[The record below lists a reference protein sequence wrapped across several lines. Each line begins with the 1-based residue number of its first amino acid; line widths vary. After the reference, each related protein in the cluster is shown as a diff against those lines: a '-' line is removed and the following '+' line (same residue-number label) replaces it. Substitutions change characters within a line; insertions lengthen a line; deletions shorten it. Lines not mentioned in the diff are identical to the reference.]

1 MRVGSA
7 QSCKFWSDWITV
19 MTHTL
24 ASCSDPYHRKP
35 YQPAEPTK
43 LLAISSRSIRN
54 GRPRIVK
61 DIGFR
66 VSLGQRPSAQGIL
79 VSSYKVRR
87 DENAPI
93 LGDNG
98 CPFGAGGIAVT
109 SPAHGPVG
117 CPWWSDAG
125 RQDCGPPRNSRTWAA
140 HALRRHSHRRHAG
153 DRHIQMNGW
162 PS

>member
-1 MRVGSA
+1 MCTWQSGVIRLQVGL
-7 QSCKFWSDWITV
+7 V
-19 MTHTL
+19 YGN
-24 ASCSDPYHRKP
+24 DPYRNTTFAPIPGRKP
-35 YQPAEPTK
+35 YQPAG
-43 LLAISSRSIRN
+43 SRP
-54 GRPRIVK
+54 GRYGIVK
-61 DIGFR
+61 DIGFGA
-66 VSLGQRPSAQGIL
+66 SLGRRPWAQGIL

-125 RQDCGPPRNSRTWAA
+125 RRDCGPPRNSRTWAA